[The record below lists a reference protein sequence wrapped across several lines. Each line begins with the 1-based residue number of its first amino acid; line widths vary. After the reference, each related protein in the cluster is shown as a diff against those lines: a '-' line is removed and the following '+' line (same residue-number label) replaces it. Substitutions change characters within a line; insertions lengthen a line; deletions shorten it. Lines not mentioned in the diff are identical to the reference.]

1 MQDIMSGIVGSNLEA
16 RMGLPEGDGE
26 RVATY
31 TPEIRYDKILE
42 AFGGHTEHVVHPD
55 DIRSALVRAYQ
66 ATKQGHVACVH
77 VIADPP
83 GSMAPRSRRAGALMG
98 YGRE

>member
-1 MQDIMSGIVGSNLEA
+1 IVNNNSGIVGSNLEA
-16 RMGLPEGDGE
+16 RMGLPEGYGE

-31 TPEIRYDKILE
+31 TPDIRYDKILE

-55 DIRSALVRAYQ
+55 DIRPALTRAYQ
-66 ATKQGHVACVH
+66 ATRQGQVGCANVS
-77 VIADPP
+77 AAPQEA
-83 GSMAPRSRRAGALMG
+83 MARRSQRAGALMG